1 MAAFGLYGN
10 LPSAKDEEASKDG
23 VAKKEG
29 WSGSALFAPNLAAKR
44 QSEYRGGVR
53 QAQQRPL
60 DTSTC

>member
-44 QSEYRGGVR
+44 QSEYRGSSPG
-53 QAQQRPL
+53 AARPL
-60 DTSTC
+60 DTSAC